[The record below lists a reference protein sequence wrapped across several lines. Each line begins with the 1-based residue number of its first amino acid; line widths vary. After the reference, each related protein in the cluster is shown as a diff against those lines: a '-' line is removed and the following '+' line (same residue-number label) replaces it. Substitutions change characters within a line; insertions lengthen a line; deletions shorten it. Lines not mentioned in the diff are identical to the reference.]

1 MGEINIDNDN
11 AVELTE
17 LKIQLE
23 AVEDKIIVIIDP
35 YKSGYEC
42 SDCGGTG
49 KIKSPVVIDAVK
61 ECPACNGKG
70 ALIVVPEMAKSLPTL
85 GRVVSVGEKTR
96 WAQHLKELTEYTLDH
111 NDYGRLNEAE
121 TTGENRRFFQR
132 REKTIKIRPGAKVLF
147 QPYVGTMI
155 PFKGNLRLKIMREH
169 EPLCVIYGTDIEA
182 KNFMDFDV
190 PLEDRH

>member
-49 KIKSPVVIDAVK
+49 KIKSPVVIDATK
-61 ECPACNGKG
+61 ECPSCNGKG
-70 ALIVVPEMAKSLPTL
+70 ALIVVPEIAKSLPTL

-96 WAQHLKELTEYTLDH
+96 WAKYLICNSRRNLWWYKAYIWFRFGYSLTRFLDNEQKEV
-111 NDYGRLNEAE
+111 
-121 TTGENRRFFQR
+121 
-132 REKTIKIRPGAKVLF
+132 KIRPGAKVLF